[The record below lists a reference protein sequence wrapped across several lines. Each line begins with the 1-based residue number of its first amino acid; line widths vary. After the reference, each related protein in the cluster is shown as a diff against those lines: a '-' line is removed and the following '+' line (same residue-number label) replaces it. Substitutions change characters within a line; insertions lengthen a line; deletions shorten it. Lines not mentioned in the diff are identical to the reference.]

1 MTISKPNSLL
11 PVPSGSL
18 QIPELPMSEEAA
30 GDSLTP
36 SELAFSE
43 GVATLTPTET
53 LRDRRIL
60 LSLVI
65 PTYNEG
71 KNVQKIVKLL
81 SQQLDA
87 ALPEAYELIVVDD
100 NSPDRTWEI
109 AQEIMPDYPQLRVM
123 QRIEER
129 GLSTAVIRGWQ
140 AARGEVLGV
149 IDADLQHPPELLLK
163 LWGEIKRGGDL
174 AVASRHV
181 EGGGVSDWSVIRRFL
196 SRGAQTLG
204 LIILPEVIGRVSDPM
219 SGYFMVRRRCIA
231 GRTLS
236 PLGYKILIEVLARGR
251 VPWIGEV
258 GYVFQEREEGES
270 KVTSKQYIDYLRHLV
285 RLRFSLG
292 PIARFFRFG
301 LVGFSGV
308 FVDLGVFY
316 LLRSQDVGLTS
327 SAAIS
332 GELAIINNFL
342 WNDFWT
348 FGDISSLQ
356 PGKRQRLKRLLKF
369 NIICLA
375 GLALNVLIVN
385 FFFNFL
391 GINEYV
397 AKLIAIAAVT
407 VWNFWLNLKLSWRVT
422 EVD

>member
-1 MTISKPNSLL
+1 MTISQHNSLL

-18 QIPELPMSEEAA
+18 QIPELPSSEEAA

-36 SELAFSE
+36 SDLAFSQ
-43 GVATLTPTET
+43 GTASPTET
-53 LRDRRIL
+53 PRERPIL

-123 QRIEER
+123 RRIEER

-181 EGGGVSDWSVIRRFL
+181 EGGGVSDWSAIRRFL

-258 GYVFQEREEGES
+258 GYVFQEREAGES

-316 LLRSQDVGLTS
+316 LLRSQNFGLTS

-342 WNDFWT
+342 LNDFWT

-356 PGKRQRLKRLLKF
+356 PGKRQRIKRLLKF

-385 FFFNFL
+385 FLFNFL